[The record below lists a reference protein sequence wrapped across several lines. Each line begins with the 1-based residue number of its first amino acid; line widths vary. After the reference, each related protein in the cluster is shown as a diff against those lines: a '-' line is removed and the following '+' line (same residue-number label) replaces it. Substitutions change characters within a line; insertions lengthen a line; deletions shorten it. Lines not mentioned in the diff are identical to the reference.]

1 MKMILII
8 QIKKKMM
15 KIFNILIKKI
25 NIKNHKNNFFNLQ
38 IKKMNQIK
46 ILITNGKQQIIISK
60 INNFIMKILNKI
72 IQLMQNKTTKHLT
85 IIKKTIKKDIEKKR
99 NKKILST
106 LKKNNFKLN
115 KF

>member
-1 MKMILII
+1 
-8 QIKKKMM
+8 M

-72 IQLMQNKTTKHLT
+72 IQLMQNKTIKRLT

>member
-46 ILITNGKQQIIISK
+46 ILITNGKQ
-60 INNFIMKILNKI
+60 
-72 IQLMQNKTTKHLT
+72 
-85 IIKKTIKKDIEKKR
+85 
-99 NKKILST
+99 
-106 LKKNNFKLN
+106 
-115 KF
+115 

>member
-1 MKMILII
+1 
-8 QIKKKMM
+8 M

-25 NIKNHKNNFFNLQ
+25 NIKNNKNNFFNLQ

-72 IQLMQNKTTKHLT
+72 IQLMQNKTTKRLT